1 MDTIEKQARDQINS
15 RIIMLKNIHN
25 TLLAVA
31 FLPMLAMPTLG
42 LNMFSGN
49 FDFSNPVL
57 VTLAKVNI
65 ISESRQLQAAKL
77 DKYFTERKM
86 PLAGLGMHFVL
97 VAEKYGLPYNFLPA
111 ISAIE
116 SSGGK
121 AAYNNN
127 PFGWGSAKI
136 YFQNFREAIEVV
148 GQNLGGANFN
158 TAKYY
163 ADHTLEQKLWYYN
176 ESVVPGY
183 TQQVFAA
190 MKKIEN
196 TNLD

>member
-42 LNMFSGN
+42 LNMFSDIAN
-49 FDFSNPVL
+49 SSNK
-57 VTLAKVNI
+57 VTIVSASVNI
-65 ISESRQLQAAKL
+65 TTETRKFQAAKL
-77 DKYFTERKM
+77 DKYFADRKM
-86 PLAGLGMHFVL
+86 PLAGFGMHFVL

-121 AAYNNN
+121 AAYQNN

-136 YFQNFREAIEVV
+136 PFKNFYEAIEVV
-148 GQNLGGANFN
+148 GKNLGGANPN

-163 ADHTLEQKLWYYN
+163 ADNTLEKKLWYYN

-183 TQQVFAA
+183 TQKIFAA
-190 MKKIEN
+190 MQKIEN
-196 TNLD
+196 TKLD